1 MGIFPFPKANC
12 EKNRNSSEIL
22 ESISELIFRAF
33 FRMYLKTSLLAIL
46 FYDSQDFFTESL
58 EFCGANAGN
67 E

>member
-22 ESISELIFRAF
+22 KFISELF
-33 FRMYLKTSLLAIL
+33 FWSVFQRVLKTLLLAIL
-46 FYDSQDFFTESL
+46 FYDSQNFFTESL
-58 EFCGANAGN
+58 EFCGANTGN